1 MEFQAIF
8 TQEKEGGYSVSIPVL
23 PGCHSQGETFEEA
36 RKNIAEAIELYLDDA
51 DEETRALLKNK
62 GENFLAPIS
71 V

>member
-8 TQEKEGGYSVSIPVL
+8 TKEKEGGYSVAVPAL

-36 RKNIAEAIELYLDDA
+36 QRNITEAVALYLEDA
-51 DEETRALLKNK
+51 DEETQALVRNR

>member
-8 TQEKEGGYSVSIPVL
+8 TQEKEGGYSVSIPAL